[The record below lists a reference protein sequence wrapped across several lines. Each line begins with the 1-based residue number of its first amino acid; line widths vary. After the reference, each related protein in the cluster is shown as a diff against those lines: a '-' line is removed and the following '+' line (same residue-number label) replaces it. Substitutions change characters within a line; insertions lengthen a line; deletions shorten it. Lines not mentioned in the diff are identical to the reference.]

1 MAINIQAKTFRK
13 EIATKVDWTILSY
26 GRNAE
31 NVEVAVVFTNEENAV
46 VYTESVNFGVAVT
59 TAWGEDNSAIDT
71 AVLNYFEATIL

>member
-1 MAINIQAKTFRK
+1 MAINIQAKPFRK
-13 EIATKVDWTILSY
+13 GIATKVDWTILSY

-31 NVEVAVVFTNEENAV
+31 NVEVAVAFTNEENAV
-46 VYTESVNFGVAVT
+46 VYTESVNFGEAVT